1 MNTPQHSSAQS
12 HAHIG
17 TAGSIPELGHSLL
30 RMAVGPEVLAVPIE
44 SVREILQ
51 VTRMTPLPRTP
62 EFVRGV
68 MNLRGSVVPVIDLSA
83 RLGFEATT
91 IGRRSCIVV
100 VECTSVPEDEDC
112 EPTTLVVGLL
122 VDAVFEVFDTLP
134 GDMEA
139 VPAMGTSVSAMSL
152 LGMTRARGQVIG
164 VLAID
169 HILDA
174 KQLARDIEL
183 GSHSPR
189 VMSA

>member
-1 MNTPQHSSAQS
+1 MNTPQPSSAHS
-12 HAHIG
+12 RAPIG
-17 TAGSIPELGHSLL
+17 TAGSVPEVGHSLL

-44 SVREILQ
+44 AVREILQ

-83 RLGFEATT
+83 RLGFDATT

-100 VECTSVPEDEDC
+100 VECTSVPEEEDC

-134 GDMEA
+134 GEIEA
-139 VPAMGTSVSAMSL
+139 VPAMGTRAPAASM

-169 HILDA
+169 HILDT

-189 VMSA
+189 VLSA

>member
-1 MNTPQHSSAQS
+1 MNTPQPSSAHS
-12 HAHIG
+12 RAPAG
-17 TAGSIPELGHSLL
+17 NAGSVPELGRSLL
-30 RMAVGPEVLAVPIE
+30 RMSVGPELLAVPIE

-83 RLGFEATT
+83 RLGFDATT

-100 VECTSVPEDEDC
+100 VECNSVSDNDDC
-112 EPTTLVVGLL
+112 EPVVLVVGLL

-134 GDMEA
+134 GEMEA
-139 VPAMGTSVSAMSL
+139 VPAMGTSVSPLSL